1 MSLSNLTTSIPP
13 APRRM
18 PGWLLPLG
26 LLAGFGGLF
35 LFILRHE
42 LLPAPMV
49 QTARAEY
56 AGENTGEPAAEQEKR
71 AKLLFRA
78 TGWLGADP
86 LPAAATTYIPGRV
99 VEVPVVEGEAVQQ
112 GQVIA
117 RLDATEYELALA
129 EAEGELQAAEAHAAA
144 AEAGLA
150 EARATLTALHERTAN
165 YALRHERYS
174 RMTRGA
180 ASEQQRT
187 DARQE
192 LAEYRARTEAQ
203 EHSLS
208 AAESATAQARAMVT
222 AAKARRDKAA
232 LDLSRCVITAPISG
246 RIMKLNAVPGGRL
259 SPGGETVDMSTA
271 ATIYDP
277 QKLALAA
284 DVPLD
289 QAGQLAVGQ
298 QVRIHCDVYPE
309 QEFAGRVARIY
320 GQADQTRNTIR
331 CQVSIE
337 NAADMLRPDMQCRGA
352 FYSEGVITADSAAEE
367 ASNTQTSGLDL
378 VRVPREAIVGDS
390 VWVVSP
396 EGILR
401 LRRIEHVGD
410 KLRGVLPGE
419 PVVLH
424 PGAEL
429 KEGMRVRTSN

>member
-1 MSLSNLTTSIPP
+1 MSLSQLTTP
-13 APRRM
+13 APPPRTRV

-26 LLAGFGGLF
+26 LLVGFGGLF

-42 LLPAPMV
+42 LRPAPVV

-56 AGENTGEPAAEQEKR
+56 AGEHTPPATQQQR

-78 TGWLGADP
+78 TGWIGADP

-99 VEVPVVEGEAVQQ
+99 VEVPVVEGELVQQ
-112 GQVIA
+112 GQIIA
-117 RLDATEYELALA
+117 RLDAAEYELALA
-129 EAEGELQAAEAHAAA
+129 HAESQLQAAEAQAAA
-144 AEAGLA
+144 AD
-150 EARATLTALHERTAN
+150 ATLAAEQALLSALRERTAN

-174 RMTRGA
+174 RLAEGA

-187 DARQE
+187 DARQD
-192 LAEYRARTEAQ
+192 LAEYQARTEAQ
-203 EHSLS
+203 QHVLAAAKS
-208 AAESATAQARAMVT
+208 AAVQAHAAAAAARA
-222 AAKARRDKAA
+222 ARDKAA
-232 LDLSRCVITAPISG
+232 LDLGRCCITAPISG

-271 ATIYDP
+271 ATLYDP
-277 QKLALAA
+277 QRLALAA

-298 QVRIHCDVYPE
+298 RVRIHCDVYP
-309 QEFAGRVARIY
+309 QHEFCGRVARIY

-331 CQVSIE
+331 CQVSIDDP
-337 NAADMLRPDMQCRGA
+337 ADMLRPEMQCRGA
-352 FYSEGVITADSAAEE
+352 FYSEGEIPAGAAEDE
-367 ASNTQTSGLDL
+367 PPAGAAEDGDL
-378 VRVPREAIVGDS
+378 VRVPESAISGGA

-396 EGILR
+396 EGKLQ
-401 LRRIEHVGD
+401 RRNIQRVGD

-424 PGAEL
+424 PAANLQEGA
-429 KEGMRVRTSN
+429 RVRVSD